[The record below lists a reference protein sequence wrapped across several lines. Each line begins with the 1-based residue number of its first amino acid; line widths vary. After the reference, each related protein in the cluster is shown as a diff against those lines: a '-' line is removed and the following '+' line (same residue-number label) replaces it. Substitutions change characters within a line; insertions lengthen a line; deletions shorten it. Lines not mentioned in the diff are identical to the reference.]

1 MREKALRWQNWVR
14 QQEFDAVKPWL
25 KQKLV
30 DQARVLEVG
39 GGNGLLAGR
48 LAEMGFDV
56 ISIDPE
62 PREPSFFP
70 VRKGD
75 CAKLEFEDGSFDV
88 IFSSNVLEHVDDL
101 GAALAEMRRVLKE
114 GGIMVHTMPTH
125 YATIFTLLVRPVGYF
140 IKIGLMISY
149 GFKFAAFALAGAVK
163 LSTAGSTAAKGS
175 RRHPQLNKRNI
186 KDAVKMANPVRLF
199 ISWPHGTSPN
209 CFTEIRDWKPETW
222 CERFGQAGFNVRTVV
237 GLPVAHS
244 RHAVLPF
251 RLVKLRRWLAR
262 KGTNVSATYSYSVLK
277 IGF

>member
-62 PREPSFFP
+62 PREPSYFP
-70 VRKGD
+70 VARGD
-75 CAKLEFEDGSFDV
+75 CTRLEFEDGAFDV

-125 YATIFTLLVRPVGYF
+125 YATIFTLLVQPVGYF

-209 CFTEIRDWKPETW
+209 CFTELRDWKPQAW
-222 CERFGQAGFNVRTVV
+222 CRRFEQAGFKVQAV
-237 GLPVAHS
+237 LAMPLAYS

-251 RLVKLRRWLAR
+251 RFVKIRRRLAENS
-262 KGTNVSATYSYSVLK
+262 KSACAAYL
-277 IGF
+277 IQC